1 MPVKGAPAVSDRC
14 APPVAATIERVVEF
28 LRPLAGPSPQ
38 ARCVVLIGGCSRA
51 GKTWLSDAVCA
62 RMESL
67 GVAARRVPL
76 DAWLIGVDRRPSV
89 STVLE
94 RYEGPRIVEAVRAL
108 TEGRPVSP
116 PMYDPATRRRIA
128 EEAAAP
134 LHFASGMLLVD
145 GVIAL
150 ALPGLRR
157 LAAARI
163 YVSAPDPVRLER
175 LRAFC
180 RDVKGLG
187 DEAESVIRAREAEE
201 VPFIKRTRRWADLIF
216 EAGAGA

>member
-1 MPVKGAPAVSDRC
+1 MPVKDAPVASDRC

-38 ARCVVLIGGCSRA
+38 TRCVVLVGGCSRA

-67 GVAARRVPL
+67 GVSALRVPL

-108 TEGRPVSP
+108 AEGRPVSP
-116 PMYDPATRRRIA
+116 PVYDPATRRRIA

-134 LHFASGMLLVD
+134 LHFASGMLVVD

-150 ALPGLRR
+150 ALPGLRS

-163 YVSAPDPVRLER
+163 YVSAPDSVRLER
-175 LRAFC
+175 VRTFY
-180 RDVKGLG
+180 RDMKGLR
-187 DEAESVIRAREAEE
+187 DEAEAVIRAREGEE
-201 VPFIKRTRRWADLIF
+201 VPFIKRTRGWADLVF
-216 EAGAGA
+216 EAGDGA